1 MKQKI
6 PKNLLNS
13 KYRKE
18 VWENAQ
24 EILKKLEKTLPI
36 SSAYLLGSFT
46 TKKRR
51 PADVDFILLLQM
63 KENKQNSKWSVD
75 LVLAPENNYGNFV
88 LEDAKKWMKQKY
100 GSKKSAVIK
109 LK

>member
-1 MKQKI
+1 MKSKI

-18 VWENAQ
+18 MWKNSQKIIKA
-24 EILKKLEKTLPI
+24 IEKVLPI

-51 PADVDFILLLQM
+51 PGDVDFIILLQT
-63 KENKQNSKWSVD
+63 KDNSKSKWSVD
-75 LVLAPENNYGNFV
+75 LAIAPDNKHGEFI
-88 LEDAKKWMKQKY
+88 LEDVKKWMKQKY

-109 LK
+109 IK